1 MSGKSAIC
9 LERLPGGRILRSLD
23 CYGRLFFASSC
34 GKGGTNTIMNIE
46 TPDQYDSMSFQKL
59 NMPSLFFALSLA
71 PPL

>member
-9 LERLPGGRILRSLD
+9 LARLPGGRILRSLD
-23 CYGRLFFASSC
+23 CCGRLFFSSSC

-46 TPDQYDSMSFQKL
+46 NPDQYDSMSSQKL
-59 NMPSLFFALSLA
+59 NMPFPFCALSLA